1 MLFVFKK
8 DFLDLRRKW
17 FIETLS
23 SAVRDCRAV
32 NSPCLPLCFISL
44 LSFLE
49 LSCLWLVKATVRCIT
64 NINTRFLYFNFTWI
78 HYFWEHVV
86 CRLFGKCSVFFWVR
100 LFPCSITEVYWDYNF
115 EKVLATF
122 NFQKS
127 KFDFLHWSLH
137 PCKDVEV
144 FPSITKNQA
153 EQACQIRD
161 LWHRNVMGSVG
172 ISLFSVWSEGW
183 TCSVSCMWQCEWAA
197 EALPASSLTSVSSK
211 CITTPALV
219 TDVLLVHKSVNLW
232 F

>member
-8 DFLDLRRKW
+8 DFLDLRLKW
-17 FIETLS
+17 FTETLS
-23 SAVRDCRAV
+23 SSVRDCRAV

-44 LSFLE
+44 LLFLK
-49 LSCLWLVKATVRCIT
+49 LSCLWLVKATVCCIT
-64 NINTRFLYFNFTWI
+64 NINTRFLYFSFTWI

-86 CRLFGKCSVFFWVR
+86 CRLFGKSSVFSGQGFFHALLQR
-100 LFPCSITEVYWDYNF
+100 HTGIIILKKLLLP
-115 EKVLATF
+115 LTF
-122 NFQKS
+122 KKES

-144 FPSITKNQA
+144 FSSITNYQA

-183 TCSVSCMWQCEWAA
+183 TCSVSCMWQCR
-197 EALPASSLTSVSSK
+197 
-211 CITTPALV
+211 
-219 TDVLLVHKSVNLW
+219 
-232 F
+232 